1 MGQECQLITR
11 KVSTQQQGQAL
22 AAELFMKASNTAPQ
36 SPVGLAT
43 GGTMSGVY
51 QQLVASG
58 FKPRFAHAFALDEY
72 HGISPTSKNSYFNE
86 LTNKFVEPLLWQGQL
101 HVPGQGKYAT
111 ESGNSDFE
119 SDLRGLGPVSVQLLG
134 IGVNGHIAFN
144 EPGSDF
150 ESRTRRVE
158 LHEETIRSNAI
169 YFDDL
174 ATVPTH
180 ANTQGLAT
188 IGQAKLLLLLVFGE
202 HKKQA
207 LLKSIQSPDQTTPL
221 AALMGH
227 KNLVLVTDLA
237 I

>member
-1 MGQECQLITR
+1 MGQECQLITH

-22 AAELFMKASNTAPQ
+22 AAELFMKASNANPQ

-43 GGTMSGVY
+43 GGTMVGVY

-72 HGISPTSKNSYFNE
+72 HGISPTSKNSYLNE
-86 LTNKFVEPLLWQGQL
+86 LTNKFAEPLLWQGQL
-101 HVPGQGKYAT
+101 HAPGQGEYAT
-111 ESGNSDFE
+111 ESGNSEFE
-119 SDLRGLGPVSVQLLG
+119 QNLRELGPVSVQLLG

-150 ESRTRRVE
+150 ESRTRKVA
-158 LHEETIRSNAI
+158 LQEETMRSNAI
-169 YFDDL
+169 YFDDP

-188 IGQAKLLLLLVFGE
+188 IKQAELLLLLVFGE

-207 LLKSIQSPDQTTPL
+207 LLKSLKSPDQTTPL
-221 AALMGH
+221 AALIDH

-237 I
+237 V

>member
-1 MGQECQLITR
+1 LITHR
-11 KVSTQQQGQAL
+11 VSNQEQGQAL
-22 AAELFMKASNTAPQ
+22 AAELFSAASNQSPQ

-43 GGTMSGVY
+43 GNTMSGVY
-51 QQLVASG
+51 QQLVASE

-72 HGISPTSKNSYFNE
+72 HGISPTSKNSYLNE
-86 LTNKFVEPLLWQGQL
+86 LNNKFVEPLSWQGEL
-101 HVPGQGKYAT
+101 HAPGQGAYSSET
-111 ESGNSDFE
+111 GNSEFE
-119 SDLRGLGPVSVQLLG
+119 QYLHELGPLSIQLLG

-150 ESRTRRVE
+150 QSKTRKVA
-158 LHEETIRSNAI
+158 LHEETMRSNAT
-169 YFDDL
+169 YFDDP

-188 IGQAKLLLLLVFGE
+188 IKQAETLLLLVFGE

-207 LLKSIQSPDQTTPL
+207 LLKSLQSPDQTTPL
-221 AALMGH
+221 AALIDH
-227 KNLVLVTDLA
+227 KNLVLVTDLV